1 MLVNE
6 SAVHCY
12 EGEITVPEAREC
24 LRLDL
29 LLDRKSKLRVHD
41 GKVSLSLAPGQSTLL
56 ILGADL
62 PQAQEEAPFVARV
75 PFAPEWDIAL
85 AKAGHEGEFTPL
97 ARSSALADIAEAE
110 EYASFAGWM
119 RYRARFTLSEEEA
132 GKIRALSLGEVG
144 MTARVRVNEKELGER
159 ICTPYLFDVSGA
171 LIAGENTVEIVVAN
185 TLAGAVRDP
194 FSTFLQI
201 PRSGLLGPVEW
212 IY

>member
-1 MLVNE
+1 M
-6 SAVHCY
+6 
-12 EGEITVPEAREC
+12 
-24 LRLDL
+24 
-29 LLDRKSKLRVHD
+29 
-41 GKVSLSLAPGQSTLL
+41 

-97 ARSSALADIAEAE
+97 ARSSALADIAEAD

>member
-1 MLVNE
+1 M
-6 SAVHCY
+6 
-12 EGEITVPEAREC
+12 
-24 LRLDL
+24 
-29 LLDRKSKLRVHD
+29 RVHD

-62 PQAQEEAPFVARV
+62 PQAQEEAPFAARV

-85 AKAGHEGEFTPL
+85 AEAGHEGEFTPL

-119 RYRARFTLSEEEA
+119 RYRAHFTLSEEEA

-159 ICTPYLFDVSGA
+159 ICTPYLFDVSGRFDCGGEHHGDCRRQYAGGRCARSLFYVFANSAFGLARAGGMDLLEQKSAQGERVSVLA
-171 LIAGENTVEIVVAN
+171 LRI
-185 TLAGAVRDP
+185 
-194 FSTFLQI
+194 
-201 PRSGLLGPVEW
+201 
-212 IY
+212 